1 MAILAAALILLLGAA
16 ALAEDVCP
24 YCGGKLTVGQWES
37 FGTESHSR
45 AMLCEDCGGE
55 CDREY
60 QAHSGGTATCVRGR
74 ICEVCGATYGIPD
87 PFAHDYVWR
96 PNGDGTH
103 TQVCQREG
111 CSYTE
116 GDVQPGSGGSTLC
129 TENAVCA
136 LCGGTYRTAG
146 EHSFIYTP
154 NNDGTHNVSC
164 SNTDCTYAETNVA
177 CSGGSAFCT
186 EAAVCT
192 LCGGTYR
199 TAGEHSLTYTSNND
213 GTHNVSCS
221 NTGCTY
227 AETNIACSGGK
238 ATCTQRAVFLKD
250 LLHNGSLPFAFLP

>member
-24 YCGGKLTVGQWES
+24 YCGGKLTVEPWLAVGNEFHARTVFCENCGYYGGQQSEP
-37 FGTESHSR
+37 HR
-45 AMLCEDCGGE
+45 GGK
-55 CDREY
+55 
-60 QAHSGGTATCVRGR
+60 ATCVSGP
-74 ICEVCGATYGIPD
+74 ICEVCEGEYGPLD
-87 PFAHDYVWR
+87 PEAHDYVWQS
-96 PNGDGTH
+96 NGDGTH

-116 GDVQPGSGGSTLC
+116 GDVQPCSDGSTLC
-129 TENAVCA
+129 TENAVCT

-213 GTHNVSCS
+213 GTHNASCS

-250 LLHNGSLPFAFLP
+250 LLHNDSFPFAFLP